1 MTMQHHAQT
10 VLMAVTRRNDIT
22 IALFLMAII
31 FMMILPMPTFL
42 VDTMIA
48 FNMGAAI
55 VLLMVGVY
63 IASPLSFSVFPS
75 VLLLTTLFRLAL
87 SITTTRLILLQ
98 ADAGHVVS
106 AFGSFV
112 VAGNLIVGIVVF
124 LIITLVQFI
133 VITKGSERVAE
144 VSARFSLDAMP
155 GKQMSIDSDLRAG
168 VITLDQA
175 RRRRADLEKQ
185 SQLYGSMDGAMKF
198 VKGDA
203 IAGLCIIVVNILGGI
218 SIGVL
223 QMDMSAADALQ
234 LYTILTVGDGL
245 VSQIPALFIA
255 ITAGIVVTRV
265 TTEESTNLGADI
277 SAQVLAQPN
286 ALLIGAFLLGGFSL
300 IPGFP
305 ALIFIL
311 LGFLLGGIGLTLK
324 GVANS
329 KKQDDKNSFST
340 TMTLFHGEANPISK
354 TPQPPFLTVPLVLN
368 LANSDRGIIP
378 SHVLNSELT
387 KLSTAFYQDLG
398 VPFPG
403 FHMGVDDQLPPHT
416 YSIGLHDVPVAQ
428 GVFLSKHLLVP
439 DAAEQVQMLSIPY
452 QQAADFLPGL
462 TALWVAE
469 HYSETLREA
478 GIKTLDTAGIATY
491 HLAWVLRKYAHE
503 FIGIQETRSL
513 LDQMEAQ
520 CADLVDEVQRVLPLH
535 KLTDILKRLVAEH
548 ISIRNLR
555 AILESLV
562 EWAQKE
568 KDSVILTEYVR
579 GSLKRH
585 ISHRYTNGHNIL
597 SAYLLD
603 PTLEDTIRNGIRQ
616 SPAGSFLALEPAVTG
631 QFMEHLKQAVGNINS
646 HACKPILL
654 TAMDIRRYVRKLMEL
669 DFYDMPVLSYQ
680 ELSPEVTVQPLGCIN
695 LS

>member
-1 MTMQHHAQT
+1 
-10 VLMAVTRRNDIT
+10 MAVTRRNDIT
-22 IALFLMAII
+22 IALFLVAII

-63 IASPLSFSVFPS
+63 IATPLSFSVFPS

-106 AFGSFV
+106 AFGNFV

-175 RRRRADLEKQ
+175 RRRRADLEKE

-223 QMDMSAADALQ
+223 QMDMSAAEALQ

-277 SAQVLAQPN
+277 GTQILAQPN
-286 ALLIGAFLLGGFSL
+286 ALLIGALLLGGFSL

-305 ALIFIL
+305 TLIFLL
-311 LGFLLGGIGLTLK
+311 LGLLLGGISLTLK
-324 GVANS
+324 SVANAEQ
-329 KKQDDKNSFST
+329 KDPDEVFAKV
-340 TMTLFHGEANPISK
+340 MTLPQPGEANNNCEKS
-354 TPQPPFLTVPLVLN
+354 QELSLTVPLVLN
-368 LANSDRGIIP
+368 LAHSDRGIIP
-378 SHVLNSELT
+378 SQILNRELN
-387 KLSTAFYQDLG
+387 KLSTAFYRDLG
-398 VPFPG
+398 IPFPG
-403 FHMGVDDQLPPHT
+403 FHMGIDDQQPPNT
-416 YSIGLHDVPVAQ
+416 YSIRLHDVPVAQ
-428 GVFLSKHLLVP
+428 GVFLSNHLLVP
-439 DAAEQVQMLSIPY
+439 DSAEQLELLNILH
-452 QQAADFLPGL
+452 QQEADFLPGL
-462 TALWVAE
+462 GARWVAE
-469 HYSETLREA
+469 QYSEALREA
-478 GIKTLDTAGIATY
+478 DIKTLDTAGIVIY

-503 FIGIQETRSL
+503 FIGIQETRCL
-513 LDQMEAQ
+513 LDQMESQ
-520 CADLVDEVQRVLPLH
+520 CAELVNEVQRILPLH
-535 KLTDILKRLVAEH
+535 KLTDILKRLVAEN

-555 AILESLV
+555 SILEALV
-562 EWAQKE
+562 EWGQKE
-568 KDSVILTEYVR
+568 KDSIILTEYVR

-585 ISHRYTNGHNIL
+585 ISYKYTNGHNIL
-597 SAYLLD
+597 PAYLLD
-603 PTLEDTIRNGIRQ
+603 PSVEDTIRNGIRQ

-631 QFMEHLKQAVGNINS
+631 QFIEQIKQAVGDVNS

-669 DFYDMPVLSYQ
+669 DFYEMPVLSYQ
-680 ELSPEVTVQPLGCIN
+680 ELSPEVTVQPLNRIE

>member
-1 MTMQHHAQT
+1 M
-10 VLMAVTRRNDIT
+10 LNCYT
-22 IALFLMAII
+22 IALFLVAII

-63 IASPLSFSVFPS
+63 IATPLSFSVFPS

-106 AFGSFV
+106 AFGNFV

-168 VITLDQA
+168 VISLDQA
-175 RRRRADLEKQ
+175 RRRRSDLEKE
-185 SQLYGSMDGAMKF
+185 SQLYGAMDGAMKF

-203 IAGLCIIVVNILGGI
+203 IAGLCIIMVNILGGV

-223 QMDMSAADALQ
+223 QMDMSVAEALQ

-277 SAQVLAQPN
+277 GAQILAQPN
-286 ALLIGAFLLGGFSL
+286 ALLIGAVLLGGFSL

-305 ALIFIL
+305 SLIFML
-311 LGFLLGGIGLTLK
+311 LGLLLGGISLTLK
-324 GVANS
+324 SVANA
-329 KKQDDKNSFST
+329 KQKDAHDVFPT
-340 TMTLFHGEANPISK
+340 VMTLKQGNVASTGGK
-354 TPQPPFLTVPLVLN
+354 SQTLSLTTPLVLN
-368 LANSDRGIIP
+368 FANSAQEII
-378 SHVLNSELT
+378 SSQALNIELN
-387 KLSTAFYQDLG
+387 KLSTAFYRDLG

-403 FHMGVDDQLPPHT
+403 FHMGIDDQRPPNT
-416 YSIGLHDVPVAQ
+416 YSIILHDVPVAQ
-428 GVFLSKHLLVP
+428 GGFITDHLLVS
-439 DAAEQVQMLSIPY
+439 DSADQLEILNIPY

-462 TALWVAE
+462 ATRWVAE
-469 HYSETLREA
+469 QYGEALREA
-478 GIKTLDTAGIATY
+478 GVKTLNPAGIVTY
-491 HLAWVLRKYAHE
+491 HLAWVLRKYADE
-503 FIGIQETRSL
+503 FVGIQETRCL
-513 LDQMEAQ
+513 LDQMESH
-520 CADLVDEVQRVLPLH
+520 CAELVNEVQRVLPLH
-535 KLTDILKRLVAEH
+535 KLTDILKRLVAEN

-555 AILESLV
+555 SILESLV

-579 GSLKRH
+579 SSLKRH
-585 ISHRYTNGHNIL
+585 ISHKYTNGHNIL
-597 SAYLLD
+597 PAYLLD
-603 PTLEDTIRNGIRQ
+603 PALEETIRNGIRQ
-616 SPAGSFLALEPAVTG
+616 SPSGSFLALEPAVTG
-631 QFMEHLKQAVGNINS
+631 QFVEKIKQAVGDVNG
-646 HACKPILL
+646 HTHKPIIL

-669 DFYDMPVLSYQ
+669 DFYEMPVLSYQ
-680 ELSPEVTVQPLGCIN
+680 ELSPEVTVQPLHCIN
-695 LS
+695 SVR

>member
-1 MTMQHHAQT
+1 MTMQQHARS
-10 VLMAVTRRNDIT
+10 VLMAIIRRNDIT
-22 IALFLMAII
+22 IALFLVAII

-42 VDTMIA
+42 VDSMIA
-48 FNMGAAI
+48 FNMGVAI

-106 AFGSFV
+106 AFGNFV

-175 RRRRADLEKQ
+175 RQRRADLEKE

-223 QMDMSAADALQ
+223 QMDMSAAEALQ

-277 SAQVLAQPN
+277 GAQILAQPN
-286 ALLIGAFLLGGFSL
+286 ALLIGALLLGGFSL

-305 ALIFIL
+305 TLIFIL
-311 LGFLLGGIGLTLK
+311 FGLLLGSIGLTLK
-324 GVANS
+324 SVANS
-329 KKQDDKNSFST
+329 KKQEVKNSFLT
-340 TMTLFHGEANPISK
+340 KRTLHHGKANDNSEK
-354 TPQPPFLTVPLVLN
+354 LQLPFLTVPLVLN
-368 LANSDRGIIP
+368 LANSSRGIIP
-378 SHVLNSELT
+378 PMNLELS
-387 KLSTAFYQDLG
+387 KLCTAFYQDLG

-403 FHMGVDDQLPPHT
+403 FHMDVDHQRPPHT
-416 YSIGLHDVPVAQ
+416 YSIIVHDVPVAQ
-428 GVFLSKHLLVP
+428 GVFLNNHLLVAN
-439 DAAEQVQMLSIPY
+439 AAEQLRVLSIPY
-452 QQAADFLPGL
+452 QQEADFLPDL
-462 TALWVAE
+462 TTLWVAE
-469 HYSETLREA
+469 HYGETLQEA
-478 GIKTLDTAGIATY
+478 GIKTLDGVGIVTY
-491 HLAWVLRKYAHE
+491 HLAWILRKYADE

-513 LDQMEAQ
+513 LDQMESQ
-520 CADLVDEVQRVLPLH
+520 CAQLVDEIQRVLPLY
-535 KLTDILKRLVAEH
+535 KLTDILKRLVAEN

-616 SPAGSFLALEPAVTG
+616 SPAGSFLALEPTVTG
-631 QFMEHLKQAVGNINS
+631 QFMEQVKQVVGDINS
-646 HACKPILL
+646 HTCKPILL

-669 DFYDMPVLSYQ
+669 DFYEMPVLSYQ